1 MCNISFIKELTE
13 AILAMVGL
21 ISLLIPFLKKIVIP
35 SWYFIIKILPYKIR
49 LKWKFNE
56 ILKTQGIGTIKCV
69 HCNSK
74 NIRLNTKERIKE
86 GTIPNF
92 MKYWCYNCQKP
103 FEMDVGDVFKMYDK
117 KWFKHSELLKEKH
130 KDINNKTDISK

>member
-13 AILAMVGL
+13 AILAIVGL

-56 ILKTQGIGTIKCV
+56 ILKTQGIGTIKCI

-86 GTIPNF
+86 GTIIVRNHL
-92 MKYWCYNCQKP
+92 
-103 FEMDVGDVFKMYDK
+103 
-117 KWFKHSELLKEKH
+117 KWMWVMFLKCMIKNGLN
-130 KDINNKTDISK
+130 IVNS